1 MSASTPRLTFINS
14 SDALVPGRIICI
26 GRNYAE
32 HAREM
37 GHDPERE
44 PPFFFY
50 KPPTAL
56 LPPGEPF
63 IYPWYST
70 EVHHELEL
78 VILIGSGGSNL
89 SIESAPDSVAGFAI
103 GLDMTCRD
111 VQRQVK
117 QQGRPWDLA
126 KGFDGSAPCSAI
138 MAGSY
143 QDLQTMGNLTL
154 TRNGLLVQT
163 ADWRTMVWSVPEL
176 IVAVSRYTQ
185 LQTGDLL
192 FTGTPAGV
200 GPVSPGDQLVARLEG
215 FPQQLS
221 VAVAAAAS

>member
-1 MSASTPRLTFINS
+1 MSVSVHRLPYI
-14 SDALVPGRIICI
+14 DAPDAFTPGRIICI
-26 GRNYAE
+26 GRNYAD

-44 PPFFFY
+44 PPFFFF
-50 KPPTAL
+50 KPITAL
-56 LPPGEPF
+56 LPPGKPF
-63 IYPWYST
+63 VYPWYSS

-78 VILIGSGGSNL
+78 VIVVGKDGEDIALD
-89 SIESAPDSVAGFAI
+89 AAADFVAGFAI

-111 VQRQVK
+111 IQRHAK

-143 QDLQTMGNLTL
+143 QDLQATGRLSL
-154 TRNGLLVQT
+154 TRNGLLVQSG
-163 ADWRTMVWSVPEL
+163 DWRDMIWSVPEL
-176 IVAVSRYTQ
+176 IVAVSRYTK
-185 LQTGDLL
+185 LRAGDLL

-200 GPVSPGDQLVARLEG
+200 GPVTVGDQLIAKLEG
-215 FPQQLS
+215 VPVELC
-221 VAVAAAAS
+221 VNVCAAD